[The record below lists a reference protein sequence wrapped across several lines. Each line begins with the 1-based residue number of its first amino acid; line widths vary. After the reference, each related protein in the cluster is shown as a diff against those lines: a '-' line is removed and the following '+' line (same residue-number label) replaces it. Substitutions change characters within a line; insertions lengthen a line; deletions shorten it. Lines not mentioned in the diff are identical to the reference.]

1 MRRIIRSRMPMI
13 ASGALVGMAAEL
25 LGWPSG
31 AAILLM
37 LTAQAVAARAQAGHA
52 GSP

>member
-1 MRRIIRSRMPMI
+1 MRRIMRSRMPMI
-13 ASGALVGMAAEL
+13 ASGALVGMVAEL

-37 LTAQAVAARAQAGHA
+37 LTAQMVAAYAQVRQA